1 MVHMD
6 LRAVLWEEIILVPVF
21 SKGSN
26 YCYHWINYK
35 NTIMCFP
42 LRRFFL
48 ISTGRF
54 VRTVVNVNETSFN
67 MLSL

>member
-1 MVHMD
+1 MVRMD

-21 SKGSN
+21 SKGTN

-35 NTIMCFP
+35 NKIMCFP
-42 LRRFFL
+42 LRRFF

-54 VRTVVNVNETSFN
+54 VRTVVNVNEISFN
-67 MLSL
+67 VLSL